1 MRKRLR
7 RAGLVLLM
15 TVGLSWAVAAEA
27 VNPVLAQDQGPITPP
42 AKTAPASSSDSNYV
56 VPALAVILLF
66 GGALYA
72 VCRTSHRV

>member
-27 VNPVLAQDQGPITPP
+27 VNPVLAQDQGPIT
-42 AKTAPASSSDSNYV
+42 APAEKTSAASESNYV
-56 VPALAVILLF
+56 VPAIAVIFLF